1 MMRQTLAALV
11 GAATLS
17 ACSILPDPKPAP
29 IIYRLSVDGTSV
41 DARPD
46 ATVVRIDRPGGSTVF
61 NTVNILVTPDGRR
74 MSQASASRWSEQI
87 PLLVQETLVDA
98 LSRSAGLV
106 GVLPSS
112 GARTDTRVHITI
124 KNFEA
129 QFDRGAGQAPLAN
142 VRFTATL
149 ANASD
154 RTLIDTFTTAKQVR
168 ADAIN
173 VSEIVEAMEQANSE
187 AMMDIVAWL
196 EGQSA
201 RGAI

>member
-1 MMRQTLAALV
+1 MKQLIALALT
-11 GAATLS
+11 AATVS

-29 IIYRLSVDGTSV
+29 VIYRLSVDGTSV

-46 ATVVRIDRPGGSTVF
+46 ATVIRIDRPGGSTIF
-61 NTVNILVTPDGRR
+61 NTVNVLVTPDGRR
-74 MSQASASRWSEQI
+74 MSQASGSRWSGQI
-87 PLLVQETLVDA
+87 PLLVQETLVDV
-98 LSRSAGLV
+98 LSRSESLV

-129 QFDRGAGQAPLAN
+129 QFDNGESNPPLAK

-154 RTLIDTFTTAKQVR
+154 RTLIDTFTTEHEQR

-173 VSEIVEAMEQANSE
+173 VSEIVEAMEQANSV
-187 AMMDIVAWL
+187 AMMDIVRWL
-196 EGQSA
+196 EAQALQGQ
-201 RGAI
+201 I

>member
-1 MMRQTLAALV
+1 MRTLIAAAL
-11 GAATLS
+11 ATATLS

-29 IIYRLSVDGTSV
+29 IIYRPTVDGASV

-46 ATVVRIDRPGGSTVF
+46 ATVVRIDRPGGSTIF
-61 NTVNILVTPDGRR
+61 NTVNVLVTPDGRR
-74 MSQASASRWSEQI
+74 MSQASGSRWSEQI

-98 LSRSAGLV
+98 LSRSPALV

-112 GARTDTRVHITI
+112 GARTDTRVHLTI

-129 QFDRGAGQAPLAN
+129 VFDQGEGAAPLAT
-142 VRFTATL
+142 VRYTATL

-154 RTLIDTFTTAKQVR
+154 RALIDTHTVMAQQR

-173 VSEIVEAMEQANSE
+173 VSEIVEAMEAANSR

-196 EGQSA
+196 ERQAAQGE
-201 RGAI
+201 I

>member
-1 MMRQTLAALV
+1 MKQLIALALT
-11 GAATLS
+11 AATVS

-29 IIYRLSVDGTSV
+29 VIYRLSVDGTSV

-46 ATVVRIDRPGGSTVF
+46 ATVIRIDRPGGSTIF
-61 NTVNILVTPDGRR
+61 NTVNVLVTPDGRR
-74 MSQASASRWSEQI
+74 MSQASGSRWSGQI

-98 LSRSAGLV
+98 LSRSESLV

-129 QFDRGAGQAPLAN
+129 QFDNGESNPPLAK

-154 RTLIDTFTTAKQVR
+154 RTLIDTFTTEHEQR

-173 VSEIVEAMEQANSE
+173 VSEIVEAMEQANSV
-187 AMMDIVAWL
+187 AMMDIVRWL
-196 EGQSA
+196 EAQALQGQ
-201 RGAI
+201 I